1 MKTEIYRSSIISNLL
16 KETSPE
22 ESEKIEK
29 RMILAAKIDK
39 AIKAKGWDRQDLLKA
54 LNKEHPSIISKWL
67 SGTHNFT
74 TDTLFDLERVLGVN
88 LINLEEKPNKI
99 SNIYHFEGTQRVFV
113 KLNCDTF
120 ENINYVN
127 SSRCLGNG
135 GDLKQAYQSFFVS
148 SKENQKVRA

>member
-22 ESEKIEK
+22 ESERIEK

-39 AIKAKGWDRQDLLKA
+39 AIKAKRWKKQDLLKA
-54 LNKEHPSIISKWL
+54 LNKDNPSIITKWL

-88 LINLEEKPNKI
+88 LINLEEKPQKI
-99 SNIYHFEGTQRVFV
+99 STSYHFEVKQRVLL
-113 KLNCDTF
+113 KLTSNDF
-120 ENINYVN
+120 GNNIYAN
-127 SSRCLGNG
+127 LGRVDG
-135 GDLKQAYQSFFVS
+135 LEQAYQSSFAS
-148 SKENQKVRA
+148 SQENQLVARA